1 MKRFLPLLL
10 ILLFLF
16 GCGGAQKPI
25 DKAMSLRSKILQSN
39 GCSFNAT
46 ITADY
51 FDKVQVFR
59 LQCSCDTAG
68 NISFSVLEPASISG
82 ITGKIEGQ
90 GGKLTFDDHV
100 LLFSL
105 MAGND
110 ISPVSA
116 PWLMLNGLR
125 SGYIRGCAD
134 SDDGLSIHIDDTLGQ
149 NTLQIVLQTN
159 SNGILSA
166 TEIFYQQRRILA
178 IKIDDFTFL

>member
-1 MKRFLPLLL
+1 MKRFLSLLL
-10 ILLFLF
+10 IVLFLF
-16 GCGGAQKPI
+16 GCGGTQRPI
-25 DKAMSLRSKILQSN
+25 DKAMSLRSEILQSN
-39 GCSFNAT
+39 GCSFIAT

-51 FDKVQVFR
+51 FDKVQVFK
-59 LQCSCDTAG
+59 LQCRCDTVG

-90 GGKLTFDDHV
+90 GGKLTFDDHA

-105 MAGND
+105 MAGNN

-134 SDDGLSIHIDDTLGQ
+134 SNDGLSIHIDDTLGQ
-149 NTLQIVLQTN
+149 DSLQIILQTN
-159 SNGILSA
+159 SKGILSA
-166 TEIFYQQRRILA
+166 AEIFYRDRRILA